1 LERKRKKE
9 RENEDKW
16 AKINA
21 KSNFWQSGRE
31 WRNLLFGMCL
41 KITIV

>member
-1 LERKRKKE
+1 MGKKE
-9 RENEDKW
+9 YAKG

-31 WRNLLFGMCL
+31 WEWRNLLFGMCL